1 MYLLELKNKP
11 EEGRVCQLPHL
22 GHFTG
27 AVNAVAQYS
36 QSIPL
41 NLCPQLSQ
49 TNFVIPLN
57 ISYSFRVWTI
67 APNRPPACGYCI
79 PDDRFWFGRTKVL
92 ISCDPY
98 KSIMVHGLQIH
109 FNFSVFPIVV
119 MLLFLFYGCKDTTK
133 LCQIV
138 AWQRRKE
145 TLFPNLS
152 CIKDK
157 TTPLENGRQ
166 SLKNGH
172 GACPKWVTCL
182 PRLGTICAHFRDV

>member
-11 EEGRVCQLPHL
+11 EEGRVCQLPHS

-67 APNRPPACGYCI
+67 APNRPRLLVDIAFLMT
-79 PDDRFWFGRTKVL
+79 D
-92 ISCDPY
+92 S
-98 KSIMVHGLQIH
+98 GLA
-109 FNFSVFPIVV
+109 
-119 MLLFLFYGCKDTTK
+119 G
-133 LCQIV
+133 
-138 AWQRRKE
+138 QRY
-145 TLFPNLS
+145 
-152 CIKDK
+152 
-157 TTPLENGRQ
+157 
-166 SLKNGH
+166 
-172 GACPKWVTCL
+172 
-182 PRLGTICAHFRDV
+182 

>member
-11 EEGRVCQLPHL
+11 EEGRVCQLPHS

-27 AVNAVAQYS
+27 AVNTVAQYS

-41 NLCPQLSQ
+41 NLCPQSSQ

-67 APNRPPACGYCI
+67 APNRPVFLWILHSWWPILVWQDKGIDKLQPLQVHNGSWIADTLQFLCLPYSSHVI
-79 PDDRFWFGRTKVL
+79 IFVL
-92 ISCDPY
+92 R
-98 KSIMVHGLQIH
+98 LQRYYEAVP
-109 FNFSVFPIVV
+109 NSG
-119 MLLFLFYGCKDTTK
+119 MADKK
-133 LCQIV
+133 
-138 AWQRRKE
+138 KE

-157 TTPLENGRQ
+157 ITEN
-166 SLKNGH
+166 LVFVFYNG
-172 GACPKWVTCL
+172 
-182 PRLGTICAHFRDV
+182 

>member
-1 MYLLELKNKP
+1 MPAAAFWAFYRGGERRGAILTVHSLE
-11 EEGRVCQLPHL
+11 
-22 GHFTG
+22 FMS
-27 AVNAVAQYS
+27 AVIADKFCHS
-36 QSIPL
+36 SKHKL
-41 NLCPQLSQ
+41 FLSR
-49 TNFVIPLN
+49 LD
-57 ISYSFRVWTI
+57 YC
-67 APNRPPACGYCI
+67 PNRPPACGYCI
-79 PDDRFWFGRTKVL
+79 PDDRFGFGRAKVL
-92 ISCDPY
+92 ISCDLY
-98 KSIMVHGLQIH
+98 KSIMVHGLQIN

-138 AWQRRKE
+138 AWQIKKE

-157 TTPLENGRQ
+157 TTPLGNGRQ